1 MKKMLGVLLTVAMVL
16 LFAASA
22 SAQICSTF
30 DTDLEAWTC
39 DTSGCS
45 WAATGGNPD
54 GHLRFDEGGDGTTE
68 AIAPDTFWGDWT
80 DLDGVGN
87 IFYDHSIIS
96 EGTGVFGYDPYYV
109 RISGPGGSAEWEGD
123 TPSGATSW
131 LLITAPL
138 VESEWT
144 VTSGTWSAL
153 LADVT
158 DLRIRIELVQNSGG
172 ANDEVDGIDNVCLHT
187 KSGPCKRTAEA
198 STYGSIPP
206 YGAADLGVHLIYLLI
221 PVGAIVMI
229 RIRRRKR

>member
-1 MKKMLGVLLTVAMVL
+1 MKKMPRVLFTVAMVF

-30 DTDLEAWTC
+30 DTGLDGWTC

-54 GHLRFDEGGDGTTE
+54 GYLRFDEGGDSTTQ
-68 AIAPDTFWGDWT
+68 AVAPGTFWGDWS
-80 DLDGVGN
+80 DLDGIGN
-87 IFYDHSIIS
+87 IFYDHRIIS
-96 EGTGVFGYDPYYV
+96 EGTGVFGYSPYYV
-109 RISGPGGSAEWEGD
+109 RIAGPGGSAEWVGD
-123 TPSGATSW
+123 TPSGATDW
-131 LLITAPL
+131 VLIAAPL

-158 DLRIRIELVQNSGG
+158 DLRIRIEQVTNSGG

-187 KSGPCKRTAEA
+187 KSGPCSRTAEA
-198 STYGSIPP
+198 STYGSSPA
-206 YGAADLGVHLIYLLI
+206 YGPADLGVHSIYFLI
-221 PVGAIVMI
+221 PVGTLVML

>member
-1 MKKMLGVLLTVAMVL
+1 MKKMLGVLFTVSMVF
-16 LFAASA
+16 LFAAGA
-22 SAQICSTF
+22 NAQTCSTF
-30 DTDLEAWTC
+30 DTDLDGWTC

-54 GHLRFDEGGDGTTE
+54 GHLRFQEGGDGTTE
-68 AIAPDTFWGDWT
+68 AVAPGTFLGDWS

-123 TPSGATSW
+123 TPSGATGW
-131 LLITAPL
+131 LSITAPL
-138 VESEWT
+138 DESEWT

-172 ANDEVDGIDNVCLHT
+172 ASDEVDGIDNICLNT

-198 STYGSIPP
+198 STYGPSPTHGP
-206 YGAADLGVHLIYLLI
+206 ADLATHSIYLLI
-221 PVGAIVMI
+221 PVGTVFML
-229 RIRRRKR
+229 RIWRRKR